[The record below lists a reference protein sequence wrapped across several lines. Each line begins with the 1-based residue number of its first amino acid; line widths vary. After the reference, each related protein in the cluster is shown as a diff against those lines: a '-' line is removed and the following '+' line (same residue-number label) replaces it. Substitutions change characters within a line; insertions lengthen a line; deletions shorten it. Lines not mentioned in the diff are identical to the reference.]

1 MLNQPGLRAMV
12 WQALLFALLAVG
24 LWILVGNL
32 NANLAQ
38 RGIDFGYDFLLG
50 PAGFDIAEQAIQYD
64 ADSSYVRAFVV
75 GLINT
80 LRVAVVG
87 IVLASL
93 LGLLVAVGSLSP
105 NPLLVLLCRQ
115 FVEFIRNVPLLLQL
129 IFWYLT
135 LAAALPD
142 TEAPAQ
148 LLPHVFLSKNGLQ
161 FPWFLAGAFPALEYP
176 EMGAFGLVGGA
187 ALSPEFIALLLGLS
201 IYTSAFIA
209 EIIRAGILAVPKGSD
224 RGRRRPGL
232 YPVAAIEV
240 GGAAAGLAGHHS
252 AHHKSVPQPHQEQQS
267 GHCHRVSRPREHRHH
282 HPEPVGQG
290 GGGDLHRHGGLPQP
304 VFADIDAHESV

>member
-1 MLNQPGLRAMV
+1 MV

-24 LWILVGNL
+24 LWILAGNL

-50 PAGFDIAEQAIQYD
+50 PAGFDIAERAIEYD

-148 LLPHVFLSKNGLQ
+148 LLPHVFL
-161 FPWFLAGAFPALEYP
+161 
-176 EMGAFGLVGGA
+176 
-187 ALSPEFIALLLGLS
+187 
-201 IYTSAFIA
+201 
-209 EIIRAGILAVPKGSD
+209 RD
-224 RGRRRPGL
+224 R
-232 YPVAAIEV
+232 
-240 GGAAAGLAGHHS
+240 
-252 AHHKSVPQPHQEQQS
+252 KSV
-267 GHCHRVSRPREHRHH
+267 V
-282 HPEPVGQG
+282 
-290 GGGDLHRHGGLPQP
+290 
-304 VFADIDAHESV
+304 